1 MANPEII
8 KMKQRI
14 QEYKET
20 HPEYDTPAPPKP
32 PRRKLLRPGRKFTG
46 TETCAYCGKKLTRH
60 NATFDHVIPLCRGG
74 TNDKENLVW
83 CCRECNHRK
92 GSKLL
97 SEWMEGK
104 NDVF

>member
-20 HPEYDTPAPPKP
+20 HPEYAGPAPPKAP
-32 PRRKLLRPGRKFTG
+32 KRKLLRPGRKFTG

-60 NATFDHVIPLCRGG
+60 TATFDHVIPLSRGG
-74 TNDKENLVW
+74 TNHKWNLVW
-83 CCRECNHRK
+83 CCQKCNHDK

-97 SEWMEGK
+97 SEWLEGK
-104 NDVF
+104 